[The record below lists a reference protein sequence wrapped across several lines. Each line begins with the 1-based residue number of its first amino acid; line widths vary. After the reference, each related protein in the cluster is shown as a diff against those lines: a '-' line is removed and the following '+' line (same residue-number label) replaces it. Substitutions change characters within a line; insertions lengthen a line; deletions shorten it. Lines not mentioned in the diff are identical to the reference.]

1 MARFGCRCIL
11 IALAGV
17 GLLQAASAQSLW
29 KRFVPV
35 QQIEASPTA
44 DYALSESNGPWHV
57 MAATFSGEGAE
68 DQARELAL
76 EFRSKYNVPAYVHQM
91 TFDLGDERVG
101 RGIDE
106 RGAPVRYRYQKGDR
120 VREVAVVL
128 GDFPTIDDPR
138 AEELLERVKTLK
150 PDALSTADGRETTQ
164 TLVHLRRLQKATI
177 ERIARDNVS
186 GPMRSAFICRNPI
199 LPKEYFVP
207 RGVDNF
213 VANMN
218 KGVEHSLL
226 DCPNRYTIQVA
237 HFEGKVVIEGA
248 ASTGRTKRSKKQV
261 DDPLVVAAENAHGLT
276 VALRAKGWD
285 AYEFHDREQSLVTVG
300 SFDEVDVLP
309 GAERLIP
316 RRDQERIV
324 IQTFG
329 AAFNSPANPVIGE
342 PTSII
347 DRNRAQEVTQ
357 RFNQVFSSEHGQ
369 IAHGLKPKYLEVL
382 PGRFITF
389 EVHPHVIEVPRRSVS
404 STYAW
409 Q

>member
-1 MARFGCRCIL
+1 MDRFGSRCIL
-11 IALAGV
+11 IAITVLGPI
-17 GLLQAASAQSLW
+17 GAAQAQSLW

-35 QQIEASPTA
+35 QQVEASPTA
-44 DYALSESNGPWHV
+44 DYALTESNGPWHV

-68 DQARELAL
+68 EQARELAL
-76 EFRSKYNVPAYVHQM
+76 EFRTKYNVPAYVHQM

-106 RGAPVRYRYQKGDR
+106 RGAPVKMRYQKGDR
-120 VREVAVVL
+120 VREIAVVL

-138 AEELLERVKTLK
+138 AEDLLQRVKTLK
-150 PDALSTADGRETTQ
+150 PDALSTDGGRETTQ
-164 TLVHLRRLQKATI
+164 TLVHLRKLQKATI

-186 GPMRSAFICRNPI
+186 GPMRSAFICRNPM
-199 LPKEYFVP
+199 LPREYFVP

-218 KGVEHSLL
+218 KGVPHSLL

-248 ASTGRTKRSKKQV
+248 TTTGQTRGRKKQN
-261 DDPLVVAAENAHGLT
+261 DAPLDIAAENAHELT

-285 AYEFHDREQSLVTVG
+285 AYEFHDRDKSLVTVG

-309 GAERLIP
+309 PDGRLIP
-316 RRDQERIV
+316 RRDRERII

-329 AAFNSPANPVIGE
+329 AAYNSPANPLIGE
-342 PTSII
+342 PTSIV

-357 RFNQVFSSEHGQ
+357 RFSQIFSSEHGQ
-369 IAHGLKPKYLEVL
+369 IAQGLKPKYLEVL

-389 EVHPHVIEVPRRSVS
+389 DVHPHVIEVPRRSIS
-404 STYAW
+404 GTYAW
-409 Q
+409 H